1 MKICVCVKHVPD
13 PTLSMRV
20 DPGTRRLIRDNAKS
34 ILDPADEY
42 GLEAALRL
50 VEQHGGE
57 TVAVTMGPPAAE
69 DALRRAMAMGADRSV
84 HIVDGALAG
93 SDVLGTART
102 LAAAIA
108 AEQPDL
114 VICATESTD
123 AYSGMLP
130 GALAALLGLP
140 QVTFARSV
148 TVEGSTIKVQRDTET
163 GYQMIQTDLPALL
176 TVTASIGEPRYP
188 SFKGMMAAKK
198 KPLDARDTETGYQMI
213 QTDLPALLT
222 VTASIGE
229 PRYPSFKG
237 MMAAKKK
244 PLDARDTAALGLD
257 GGTVGEAGAR
267 ERVLAIEPVSQTKQT
282 RKITDEGDGESVTE
296 IVAFLKQIQ
305 VI

>member
-13 PTLSMRV
+13 PNLSMRV
-20 DPGTRRLIRDNAKS
+20 DPGTRRLIRDSAKS

-57 TVAVTMGPPAAE
+57 TVAVTMGPPAAA
-69 DALRRAMAMGADRSV
+69 DALRRAMAMGADRSIHV
-84 HIVDGALAG
+84 SDGALAG

-102 LAAAIA
+102 LAAAIR

-130 GALAALLGLP
+130 GALAALLDLP

-148 TVEGSTIKVQRDTET
+148 TVEGTTIKVQRDTET
-163 GYQMIQTDLPALL
+163 GYQMIQADLPALL

-198 KPLDARDTETGYQMI
+198 KPLDE
-213 QTDLPALLT
+213 
-222 VTASIGE
+222 
-229 PRYPSFKG
+229 
-237 MMAAKKK
+237 
-244 PLDARDTAALGLD
+244 RDTAALGVD

-267 ERVLAIEPVSQTKQT
+267 ERVLVIEPVSQTKQT
-282 RKITDEGDGESVTE
+282 RRVTDEGDGESVGE

>member
-1 MKICVCVKHVPD
+1 
-13 PTLSMRV
+13 
-20 DPGTRRLIRDNAKS
+20 
-34 ILDPADEY
+34 
-42 GLEAALRL
+42 
-50 VEQHGGE
+50 
-57 TVAVTMGPPAAE
+57 
-69 DALRRAMAMGADRSV
+69 
-84 HIVDGALAG
+84 
-93 SDVLGTART
+93 
-102 LAAAIA
+102 
-108 AEQPDL
+108 
-114 VICATESTD
+114 
-123 AYSGMLP
+123 MLP

-140 QVTFARSV
+140 QVTFARSI
-148 TVEGSTIKVQRDTET
+148 TVEGSTIKVQ
-163 GYQMIQTDLPALL
+163 
-176 TVTASIGEPRYP
+176 
-188 SFKGMMAAKK
+188 
-198 KPLDARDTETGYQMI
+198 RDTETGYQMI

>member
-50 VEQHGGE
+50 VDQHGGE

-198 KPLDARDTETGYQMI
+198 KPLDARDT
-213 QTDLPALLT
+213 
-222 VTASIGE
+222 
-229 PRYPSFKG
+229 
-237 MMAAKKK
+237 
-244 PLDARDTAALGLD
+244 AALGLD

>member
-20 DPGTRRLIRDNAKS
+20 DPGTRRLIRDSAKS
-34 ILDPADEY
+34 ILDPADEF

-50 VEQHGGE
+50 VEKHGGE

-84 HIVDGALAG
+84 HVIDDALAG
-93 SDVLGTART
+93 SDVVGTARA
-102 LAAAIA
+102 LAAALR

-130 GALAALLGLP
+130 GALADLLGFP
-140 QVTFARSV
+140 QLTFARSV
-148 TVEGSTIKVQRDTET
+148 TVEGTTITVQRDTET
-163 GYQMIQTDLPALL
+163 GYQTIQTALPALM
-176 TVTASIGEPRYP
+176 TVTASIAEPRYP
-188 SFKGMMAAKK
+188 SFKGMMAAK
-198 KPLDARDTETGYQMI
+198 R
-213 QTDLPALLT
+213 
-222 VTASIGE
+222 
-229 PRYPSFKG
+229 
-237 MMAAKKK
+237 K

-257 GGTVGEAGAR
+257 AATVGEAGAR
-267 ERVLAIEPVSQTKQT
+267 ERVLAIEPVKQAKQT
-282 RKITDEGDGESVTE
+282 RKITDEGGESVAE

>member
-1 MKICVCVKHVPD
+1 MKVCVCVKHVPD
-13 PTLSMRV
+13 PNLAMRV
-20 DPGTRRLIRDNAKS
+20 DPATKRLIRDSTKS

-69 DALRRAMAMGADRSV
+69 DALRRAMAMGADRSI
-84 HIVDGALAG
+84 HISDDALPG

-102 LAAAIA
+102 LAAALA
-108 AEQPDL
+108 AESPDL

-130 GALAALLGLP
+130 GALAALLGMP

-148 TVEGSTIKVQRDTET
+148 TVEGTTITVQRDTET
-163 GYQMIQTDLPALL
+163 GYQTIQTALPALL

-198 KPLDARDTETGYQMI
+198 KTVDKRD
-213 QTDLPALLT
+213 
-222 VTASIGE
+222 V
-229 PRYPSFKG
+229 
-237 MMAAKKK
+237 
-244 PLDARDTAALGLD
+244 AALSLD
-257 GGTVGEAGAR
+257 GATVGESGAR
-267 ERVLAIEPVSQTKQT
+267 ERVLAITPVSQAKQT
-282 RKITDEGDGESVTE
+282 RTITDDGSGESVPE

>member
-20 DPGTRRLIRDNAKS
+20 DPGTRRLIRNNAKS

-69 DALRRAMAMGADRSV
+69 DALRRAMAMGADRSI
-84 HIVDGALAG
+84 HIADGALAG

-148 TVEGSTIKVQRDTET
+148 TVEGTTIKVQRDTET
-163 GYQMIQTDLPALL
+163 GYQMIQA
-176 TVTASIGEPRYP
+176 E
-188 SFKGMMAAKK
+188 
-198 KPLDARDTETGYQMI
+198 
-213 QTDLPALLT
+213 LPALLT